1 MRNHFVTARPARVR
15 WLPHALAVVALT
27 TTPVIAQQL
36 PGERPAAVTEIPGVV
51 AAGTPWELVW
61 ADFKTADGIV
71 GTSDGG
77 ILFAQEQSDSIR
89 KLDSNNHESIFLT
102 DMHGPGAVSVD
113 SQGRVYTVQ
122 RTCTDPGRPFS
133 ASCAELTRVAIVAPG
148 QTVLANSFGDG
159 KPFGRLNDLIADGK
173 GGAYFTVGGI
183 YYVNPQG
190 LVSTVADQDI
200 RTNGLLLSRDGKT
213 LYVTNVTKIE
223 AWDVAGDGSTKNRR
237 VFGELGGDTG
247 ADGMTIDS
255 AGRVYVTASTGVH
268 VLGPDGKQ
276 LGVIPTPRVPITA
289 AFSGPDKKTLYVGQM
304 GAVGPDGKPWATPQG
319 VRNTAMTIYRI
330 RLLTEGFKG
339 RPK

>member
-1 MRNHFVTARPARVR
+1 MKSLQSF
-15 WLPHALAVVALT
+15 LALAGVLAFAG
-27 TTPVIAQQL
+27 PVLAQQL

-51 AAGTPWELVW
+51 AAGTSWELVW

-71 GTSDGG
+71 GTPDGG

-89 KLDSNNHESIFLT
+89 KLDANNHESIYLT
-102 DMHGPGAVSVD
+102 DMHGPGAVSID
-113 SQGRVYTVQ
+113 AQGRVYAVQ

-148 QTVLANSFGDG
+148 QSVLANSFTDG
-159 KPFGRLNDLIADGK
+159 KALGRLNDLIADGK
-173 GGAYFTVGGI
+173 GGAYFTVGGV

-190 LVSTVADQDI
+190 VVSTVADQDI

-213 LYVTNVTKIE
+213 LYVTNVNKVE
-223 AWDVAGDGSTKNRR
+223 AWDVAADGSTRNRR
-237 VFGELGGDTG
+237 EFGALAGDTG
-247 ADGMTIDS
+247 ADGMTIDA

-268 VLGPDGKQ
+268 VLGPDGKH